1 MIGLDPAPR
10 LDGVV
15 HAPELVDVAHEVDVG
30 ADGLTH
36 DAHALD
42 GGRHRGLAPALHL
55 HLAKAHVAE
64 AGPGLREIVN
74 RMRAHEGAARIGRHA
89 VAQSAKE
96 RAHGLA
102 HGLAPDVPARDVDR
116 RERQREDPAGARA
129 GRSTPQLGADGLHLG
144 GVVADDESGE
154 RVHRGLERRRQRAA
168 EEGQGQADEALV
180 GAQLERDELP
190 RVRRR
195 GKADNERVVGRGPQ
209 HTRGDVSDLHR
220 WPRAR
225 LAISTVFFS
234 MSKRRVSLV
243 STSPPVTRTKN
254 VSSPYS
260 MEWMSP
266 AANATARPGS
276 FKNSRCSV
284 SSAYPG

>member
-1 MIGLDPAPR
+1 MVGLDPAPC

-129 GRSTPQLGADGLHLG
+129 GRGTPQLGADGLHLG
-144 GVVADDESGE
+144 GVVADDES
-154 RVHRGLERRRQRAA
+154 R
-168 EEGQGQADEALV
+168 
-180 GAQLERDELP
+180 
-190 RVRRR
+190 
-195 GKADNERVVGRGPQ
+195 ERVVGRGPQ

-234 MSKRRVSLV
+234 TSKRRVSLV

-284 SSAYPG
+284 SSA